1 MSAVV
6 SVLCVVT
13 GAFIVGLVVWDVVA
27 TTLTVGGTAGPLTN
41 RSLAATWRALLRL
54 HRRRAGWPRL
64 LGTAG
69 ALLLGLTAVIWIVLF
84 WAGWSLIFLGSGAVA
99 DADTAVPAS
108 LTDVVYFAGMTLS
121 TLGVGDFVASTAG
134 WRIASA
140 VAGFSG
146 LALMTLAITYL
157 LSVTSAVVSRRAV
170 ATQLHALGDSAQGI
184 VLGGWDGKGF
194 EPAFVQQLVQLP
206 GQLATVAEQHE
217 AYPVLHYFRSRTASA
232 AAPLAMARLYDAL
245 HLLEAGVAQPVR
257 PPASAVQPVRRVVER
272 YVGTAGVDRAKV
284 HEADPPPAPAVDRL
298 VAAGLPL
305 APETERQGAVGAVAG
320 RRAGLRQLVEDAG
333 WEWDG

>member
-6 SVLCVVT
+6 SALCLVAGALVV
-13 GAFIVGLVVWDVVA
+13 AVVVWDVA
-27 TTLTVGGTAGPLTN
+27 AMTLTVGGSAGPITN
-41 RSLAATWRALLRL
+41 RVLAATWRALLRL
-54 HRRRAGWPRL
+54 HRRRAGQPRL
-64 LGTAG
+64 LGAAG
-69 ALLLGLTAVIWIVLF
+69 ALLLGLTVVLWIVVY
-84 WAGWSLIFLGSGAVA
+84 WAGWSLVFLGSGAVV
-99 DADTAVPAS
+99 DADTMAPAS
-108 LTDVVYFAGMTLS
+108 LPDVVYFAGMTLS
-121 TLGVGDFVASTAG
+121 TLGVGDFVAGTAG
-134 WRIASA
+134 WRVASA

-157 LSVTSAVVSRRAV
+157 LSVTSAVVSRRAL
-170 ATQLHALGDSAQGI
+170 ATRLHALGDSAQGI

-206 GQLATVAEQHE
+206 GQLVAVAEQHE
-217 AYPVLHYFRSRTASA
+217 AYPVLHYFRTRTASA

-245 HLLEAGVAQPVR
+245 HLLGAGVAQPVR
-257 PPASAVQPVRRVVER
+257 PPASAVQPVLRVVER

-298 VAAGLPL
+298 IAAGVPL
-305 APETERQGAVGAVAG
+305 APETERQGAVEAAAG

-333 WEWDG
+333 WKWDA